1 MYIIHTLE
9 FLPLYELDEVI
20 YINYILKQTLLITNN
35 TLISYG
41 NINEPGGVCMALAQ
55 CVHMV
60 IHQTAWTGDFV
71 LAWTTFTRFS
81 QFPCLLGLAWVELA
95 HLCIASRACRL
106 ATAAQHMPPDVAAEN
121 RGSTID
127 ILYLLLA
134 EATLGRQQS
143 CNKYKFYL

>member
-60 IHQTAWTGDFV
+60 IHQAAWTAMGTLYSLGPRLHV
-71 LAWTTFTRFS
+71 SRKS
-81 QFPCLLGLAWVELA
+81 PCLLGLAWVELA

-106 ATAAQHMPPDVAAEN
+106 ATA
-121 RGSTID
+121 STAHAPRRRSRKQREHYRYP
-127 ILYLLLA
+127 LS
-134 EATLGRQQS
+134 TLG
-143 CNKYKFYL
+143 